1 MLIERHKISEQ
12 FFNNA
17 FRAADLFSGLSH
29 ASQNSLRAVKL
40 EKEFARDE
48 TIFASGQM
56 PRGIYILTEGE
67 AQTLY
72 HGVEPVHLI
81 EKNEI
86 LGVPETI
93 SNLPFETSV
102 KTLVPC
108 RFEFI
113 RRDAFLA
120 FLKDE
125 PFLAFLKDEPETCFR
140 LLQILGAN
148 LHKLYRFFH

>member
-1 MLIERHKISEQ
+1 MLIEHHKISEQ
-12 FFNNA
+12 FFNSA
-17 FRAADLFSGLSH
+17 FLAGDLFAGLSP
-29 ASQNSLRAVKL
+29 ASQNSLRGVKC
-40 EKEFARDE
+40 EKEFAPDE
-48 TIFASGQM
+48 TIFASGET

-72 HGVEPVHLI
+72 RGVELVHI
-81 EKNEI
+81 IKQNEI
-86 LGVPETI
+86 LGVSETI
-93 SNLPFETSV
+93 SNLPYETSV

-120 FLKDE
+120 FLQ
-125 PFLAFLKDEPETCFR
+125 DEPETCFR
-140 LLQILGAN
+140 LLQMFGAN